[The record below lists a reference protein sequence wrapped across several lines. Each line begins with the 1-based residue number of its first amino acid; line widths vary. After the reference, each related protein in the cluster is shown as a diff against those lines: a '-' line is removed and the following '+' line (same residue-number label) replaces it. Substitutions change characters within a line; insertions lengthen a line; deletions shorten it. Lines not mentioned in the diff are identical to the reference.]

1 MRTLLPVGLMAAA
14 HLLVTL
20 GLGVLT
26 FLTQGALDRPGP
38 PSLAHRTLSATVDV
52 LEFPAVWALRRV
64 DRERLR
70 GFEAVA
76 VANSLL
82 WGAGLVF
89 STRAVRWLGGER
101 SG

>member
-26 FLTQGALDRPGP
+26 FLTQGPFDRPGP
-38 PSLAHRTLSATVDV
+38 PSLVHRALSATVDV

-70 GFEAVA
+70 GFEAIA
-76 VANSLL
+76 VANSIL

-89 STRAVRWLGGER
+89 STRGVRWLGRER

>member
-26 FLTQGALDRPGP
+26 FLAQGPLDRPGP
-38 PSLAHRTLSATVDV
+38 PSLAHRALSAAVDV

-76 VANSLL
+76 VGNSLL
-82 WGAGLVF
+82 WGVGLVF
-89 STRAVRWLGGER
+89 STRGVRWLGGER
-101 SG
+101 SE

>member
-1 MRTLLPVGLMAAA
+1 VQTLLPVGLMAAA

-26 FLTQGALDRPGP
+26 FLTQGPFDRPGP

-70 GFEAVA
+70 AFEAIA
-76 VANSLL
+76 VGNSIL
-82 WGAGLVF
+82 WSAGLVF
-89 STRAVRWLGGER
+89 ATRGVRWLGGER

>member
-1 MRTLLPVGLMAAA
+1 MRTLLPIGLMAAA

-20 GLGVLT
+20 GLGVLA
-26 FLTQGALDRPGP
+26 FLTQGPLDRPSP
-38 PSLAHRTLSATVDV
+38 PSVVHRMLSATVDV
-52 LEFPAVWALRRV
+52 LELPGVWALRRL

-76 VANSLL
+76 VGNSIL

-89 STRAVRWLGGER
+89 STRGVRWLGGGR
-101 SG
+101 SV

>member
-1 MRTLLPVGLMAAA
+1 
-14 HLLVTL
+14 
-20 GLGVLT
+20 
-26 FLTQGALDRPGP
+26 
-38 PSLAHRTLSATVDV
+38 V

-70 GFEAVA
+70 GFEAIA
-76 VANSLL
+76 VANSIL

-89 STRAVRWLGGER
+89 STRGVRWLGRER